1 MAAILG
7 GVPAEHH
14 GVPQAPP
21 VGILAPCLK
30 KPEPQLFWKMAR
42 RADLRSVRTNSANH
56 RRNRRQYG
64 TEKKRV

>member
-21 VGILAPCLK
+21 VGILTV
-30 KPEPQLFWKMAR
+30 PEKARATTFWKMAR
-42 RADLRSVRTNSANH
+42 RADLRSVRTNSANP

>member
-7 GVPAEHH
+7 GVPAVHH

-21 VGILAPCLK
+21 VGILAEK
-30 KPEPQLFWKMAR
+30 ARTTTFWKMAR
-42 RADLRSVRTNSANH
+42 RADLRSVRTNSANP

>member
-21 VGILAPCLK
+21 VGILAVPM
-30 KPEPQLFWKMAR
+30 KPPAQLSGR
-42 RADLRSVRTNSANH
+42 RLAERICAL
-56 RRNRRQYG
+56 
-64 TEKKRV
+64 